1 MVENVLR
8 IVQPTK
14 PFPLTQ
20 SEVFNR
26 DPDTVRAECIS
37 QWQTVYEPVCS
48 YECTKSTRFCTQMK
62 EKGPDIIDLIDF
74 ILDHS
79 FKSQRARRQSMKR
92 EWKRRK
98 DQSS

>member
-26 DPDTVRAECIS
+26 DPDTVRAECITVGYRVLETGGGRPAS
-37 QWQTVYEPVCS
+37 QLLTA
-48 YECTKSTRFCTQMK
+48 
-62 EKGPDIIDLIDF
+62 
-74 ILDHS
+74 
-79 FKSQRARRQSMKR
+79 ARVR
-92 EWKRRK
+92 
-98 DQSS
+98 